1 MAVLTLVAPGRF
13 LDGAVFGFMLMML
26 AGTALFMFGN
36 MHNYICV
43 SEAKKFGYVAVAF
56 EKLFPMPGKK
66 WAFNL
71 THDAVEENAVLAR
84 KKKEKADAK
93 KAE

>member
-1 MAVLTLVAPGRF
+1 MKTAPPPSTTG
-13 LDGAVFGFMLMML
+13 
-26 AGTALFMFGN
+26 
-36 MHNYICV
+36 V

-71 THDAVEENAVLAR
+71 THVLLNHRNLVSKVGTAFSTIYR
-84 KKKEKADAK
+84 EPIPKSGAYLFIIIF
-93 KAE
+93 